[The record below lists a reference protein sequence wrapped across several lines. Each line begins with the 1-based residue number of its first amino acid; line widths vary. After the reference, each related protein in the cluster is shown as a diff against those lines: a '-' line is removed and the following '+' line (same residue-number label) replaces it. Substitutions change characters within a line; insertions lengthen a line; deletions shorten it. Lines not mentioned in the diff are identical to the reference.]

1 MSATEF
7 IRQRHGF
14 VYLELDADDFI
25 LAQKTQI
32 MTTADLGETRVTEA
46 FFENPD
52 GSEIILDRDYLGEL
66 RIPGNNP
73 AGPFAGLKPGRN
85 RLCVW

>member
-1 MSATEF
+1 M
-7 IRQRHGF
+7 
-14 VYLELDADDFI
+14 YLKLDAVEAI
-25 LAQKTQI
+25 LAQKTQV
-32 MTTADLGETRVTEA
+32 MSTADLGETRVSEA

-52 GSEIILDRDYLGEL
+52 GSDIILDRDYLGQ
-66 RIPGNNP
+66 RRTDGNNP